1 MGIFKAVGGALNQLS
16 EFLTTAERNKQ
27 IKEGVANGELMEVH
41 QASFIIQVKEM
52 LISDSLTCTRCNGLC
67 IPVLETSN
75 KYVCLKCEYRFSN
88 SKHKFYYVTHE
99 KFYDPK
105 TDLSVR
111 PMNPHNRFMGSP
123 HLLTLPQ
130 KITIRQ

>member
-111 PMNPHNRFMGSP
+111 PMNPHGVVSENG
-123 HLLTLPQ
+123 
-130 KITIRQ
+130 K

>member
-52 LISDSLTCTRCNGLC
+52 LIGVVSENGQQSTLTAG
-67 IPVLETSN
+67 VS
-75 KYVCLKCEYRFSN
+75 
-88 SKHKFYYVTHE
+88 
-99 KFYDPK
+99 
-105 TDLSVR
+105 
-111 PMNPHNRFMGSP
+111 G
-123 HLLTLPQ
+123 
-130 KITIRQ
+130 

>member
-105 TDLSVR
+105 TDLSGVVSE
-111 PMNPHNRFMGSP
+111 NGQQST
-123 HLLTLPQ
+123 LTAGVSG
-130 KITIRQ
+130 

>member
-1 MGIFKAVGGALNQLS
+1 
-16 EFLTTAERNKQ
+16 
-27 IKEGVANGELMEVH
+27 MEVH

-105 TDLSVR
+105 RGLLRIRKIKHGKQTGTDLD
-111 PMNPHNRFMGSP
+111 
-123 HLLTLPQ
+123 L
-130 KITIRQ
+130 